1 MSFGER
7 LKNARKKSGITQ
19 KELAEKLNVS
29 AAMIAQYETG
39 KRNPKKETLSR
50 IAEVLNLGYS
60 YTKDGE
66 PYFYSFVDTVRTP
79 ENAESEEFNNFQYN
93 DSQRIIKPYNCLND
107 VGKEEAVKQV
117 ELLTKIPEY
126 RKDNE

>member
-79 ENAESEEFNNFQYN
+79 ENAENEEFNNFQYN

-126 RKDNE
+126 RKENE

>member
-79 ENAESEEFNNFQYN
+79 ENAENEEFNNFQYN

>member
-79 ENAESEEFNNFQYN
+79 EYTESEEFNNFQYN
-93 DSQRIIKPYNCLND
+93 DTQRIIKPYNCLND
-107 VGKEEAVKQV
+107 IGKKEAVKQV